1 MRIWLPSSR
10 GVVVLAQLAI
20 ILLGLALLYGNPPA
34 QGRILLVPMTAG
46 ARAHL
51 VPDAVAH
58 GARLVAS
65 GRLPGSMVV
74 EGQRDALLPLLR
86 GGILPLRAFA
96 AACGEPVGGLA

>member
-1 MRIWLPSSR
+1 M
-10 GVVVLAQLAI
+10 
-20 ILLGLALLYGNPPA
+20 
-34 QGRILLVPMTAG
+34 
-46 ARAHL
+46 
-51 VPDAVAH
+51 PDAVAH

-96 AACGEPVGGLA
+96 AACGEPVEGIA